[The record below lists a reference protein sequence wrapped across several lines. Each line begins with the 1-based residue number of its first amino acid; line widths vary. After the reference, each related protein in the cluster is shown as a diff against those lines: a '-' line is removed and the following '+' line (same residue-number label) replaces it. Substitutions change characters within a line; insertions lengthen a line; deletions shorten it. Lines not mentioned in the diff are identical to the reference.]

1 MKLNIKGKKKGKKPK
16 KRRVSSFV
24 NKRVDRVRKY
34 KQEQTDAF
42 NKQKAY
48 FASEDTDE
56 NRVNNQYE
64 RDQEFLKS
72 LFNVKVIS
80 LFIVLI
86 LLYLLIRRY

>member
-1 MKLNIKGKKKGKKPK
+1 MKLNIKGQKKGKKPK
-16 KRRVSSFV
+16 KRQVASFV

-56 NRVNNQYE
+56 NRLNNQYE

>member
-1 MKLNIKGKKKGKKPK
+1 MKLNQKRNKQDKKPK
-16 KRRVSSFV
+16 KRRIASFV

-48 FASEDTDE
+48 FASEETDE
-56 NRVNNQYE
+56 DRVNNQYE

-72 LFNVKVIS
+72 LFNVKIIT
-80 LFIVLI
+80 LFVVLI
-86 LLYLLIRRY
+86 LLYLLLRRY

>member
-1 MKLNIKGKKKGKKPK
+1 MKLNQKGKKKDKRPK
-16 KRRVSSFV
+16 KKRVATFV

-48 FASEDTDE
+48 FASEETDE
-56 NRVNNQYE
+56 DRVNNQYE

-72 LFNVKVIS
+72 LFNVKIIT
-80 LFIVLI
+80 LFVVLI
-86 LLYLLIRRY
+86 LLYLLLRRY